1 MQLVAH
7 VALQV
12 TQRMSRVFC
21 GGADVRGEIRDA
33 SRMVPNGFEQ
43 LWTVFNIGE
52 LGKNIRQPR
61 LRIA

>member
-7 VALQV
+7 VALEV

-33 SRMVPNGFEQ
+33 SRMVANGFEH
-43 LWTVFNIGE
+43 LRTVFNICE
-52 LGKNIRQPR
+52 LGKNICQPR
-61 LRIA
+61 FRVA